1 MGIYKR
7 KQESIK
13 TRKQELDQEK
23 KKILSFFSWSLSW
36 SSSCFLTFLF
46 SFMNSHLWP
55 TSLSCVPNFF
65 CKEGRRAFSKKV
77 ASCWRRRRQIN
88 IAYIL
93 FTSRPAATTTTR
105 SIARFLS
112 FCVLGP
118 PVVLLM
124 GKLGHRQQRKCMY
137 VQYTYVCM
145 GREKWW
151 ESQNGYGEKRGLG
164 NYIIFLLSLGYSCL
178 NLAQFGPFVIS
189 SHLSTYLVK
198 FMKHCESNRSV
209 QVRLS

>member
-1 MGIYKR
+1 M
-7 KQESIK
+7 SA
-13 TRKQELDQEK
+13 
-23 KKILSFFSWSLSW
+23 
-36 SSSCFLTFLF
+36 CFFLF
-46 SFMNSHLWP
+46 SYFLFFFYEFPPLAHI
-55 TSLSCVPNFF
+55 TRSCVPNFF

-77 ASCWRRRRQIN
+77 ASCWRRQIN

-164 NYIIFLLSLGYSCL
+164 NYINFFCY
-178 NLAQFGPFVIS
+178 P
-189 SHLSTYLVK
+189 
-198 FMKHCESNRSV
+198 
-209 QVRLS
+209 